1 MEMIK
6 IGSFLKQE
14 LRGFHGEKVKRR

>member
-14 LRGFHGEKVKRR
+14 LRGFHGEAVKRQ